1 MKIDAVDLFC
11 GAGGLSYG
19 LQKTGICIRGGLDFD
34 PKCETP
40 FTSNIEGA
48 KFFLE
53 DITTTKADK
62 LDKLYRK
69 KSLKLL
75 AGCAPCQP
83 FSNLRNGTNKA
94 KSDKWPLLNEFSR
107 LTKEIKPDFVTME
120 NVPQLKK
127 QSIFSDFV
135 EVLKGLGYQVSAQIV
150 NAADYGV
157 PQRRSR
163 LVLLASLHGPIRLLS
178 PEELG
183 VKKKTV
189 RDAIGALPELK
200 AGEVSK
206 SDPLHKARALSDI
219 NLQRMKASVPGG
231 TWEDW
236 PDHLKLECHK
246 RDSGTTFKSVYGRM
260 QWDIPSGTITTQSSN
275 VGTGRFGHPSQDR
288 ALSLR
293 ELAILQSFPP
303 DYIFATDIKEIEFS
317 PIGRLIGNAVPVDL
331 GYAVGQ
337 SINQHAKGLGRKNGK
352 QTPIQTRG

>member
-19 LQKTGICIRGGLDFD
+19 LQKTGISIRGGLDFD

-40 FTSNIEGA
+40 FTANILGA

-53 DITTTKADK
+53 DITTTNAKK
-62 LDKLYRK
+62 LDALYRK

-83 FSNLRNGTNKA
+83 FSNLRNGTNKS

-107 LTKEIKPDFVTME
+107 LVRAIRPDFVTME

-127 QSIFSDFV
+127 QTIFSDFIGT
-135 EVLKGLGYQVSAQIV
+135 LKILGYQVSAHV
-150 NAADYGV
+150 VDAADYGV
-157 PQRRSR
+157 PQRRNR

-178 PEELG
+178 PEEIG
-183 VKKKTV
+183 VKRKTI
-189 RDAIGALPELK
+189 RDAIGGLPKLK
-200 AGEVSK
+200 AGETHK
-206 SDPLHKARALSDI
+206 ADPLHKARALSDL
-219 NLQRMKASVPGG
+219 NLKRIKASIPGG

-236 PDHLKLECHK
+236 PDDLKLECHK
-246 RDSGTTFKSVYGRM
+246 KESGATFKSVYGRM
-260 QWDIPSGTITTQSSN
+260 QWDLPAGTITTQSSN
-275 VGTGRFGHPSQDR
+275 VGTGRFAHPSQDR

-293 ELAILQSFPP
+293 ELAILQSFPAE
-303 DYIFATDIKEIEFS
+303 YVFAKADDAIEFA

-331 GYAVGQ
+331 GYAVGR
-337 SINQHAKGLGRKNGK
+337 SINQHAKAIGRNNDK
-352 QTPIQTRG
+352 QAPIQT